1 MWYFTLYNRIMT
13 NQYFNQQQ
21 YNQASRQ
28 TLDQILKKTMIYS
41 FEGIKYLAAFIKSM
55 WQMVLGK

>member
-1 MWYFTLYNRIMT
+1 MT